1 MSLCNICLGA
11 LKTPSA
17 LPCGHVFCYECI
29 LKAVKSVRPCT
40 TEHRCP
46 VCRERY
52 TVEVLPRDM
61 VPDALQLHMT
71 PSIRKLDITLSDPA
85 PGAGL
90 ARHQAEILTLRAQ
103 RGELPRRMQEAAATT
118 AGLYMLAKAARDHG
132 LKMQKER
139 DTLAEECRLLKRRLR
154 DDPDATSGSIRPIAS
169 VSYLSGPSA
178 PEPLRPAK
186 RRRLELK
193 TPIDILLPSISRR
206 ATPRVLPPPQAK
218 YEPISPVL
226 TPPSESPR
234 IQS

>member
-29 LKAVKSVRPCT
+29 LKAVKSVRPFT

-61 VPDALQLHMT
+61 VPDTLQLHMT

-103 RGELPRRMQEAAATT
+103 RSELHRRMQEASATT

-132 LKMQKER
+132 FKMQKER
-139 DTLAEECRLLKRRLR
+139 DTLAEECRLLKRRLS
-154 DDPDATSGSIRPIAS
+154 DDPYVVLALSIELIVTYFVCCCSCLAM
-169 VSYLSGPSA
+169 
-178 PEPLRPAK
+178 
-186 RRRLELK
+186 RRRGAY
-193 TPIDILLPSISRR
+193 DPSRASRTSLAR
-206 ATPRVLPPPQAK
+206 VPRV
-218 YEPISPVL
+218 
-226 TPPSESPR
+226 PPSRCGLRSGNG
-234 IQS
+234 SS

>member
-1 MSLCNICLGA
+1 MSLCTICLGA

-29 LKAVKSVRPCT
+29 LKVVKSVRPFT
-40 TEHRCP
+40 TEHRCS

-61 VPDALQLHMT
+61 IPDALQLHMT
-71 PSIRKLDITLSDPA
+71 PCIRKLDMTLADPA

-90 ARHQAEILTLRAQ
+90 ARHQAEILALRAQ
-103 RGELPRRMQEAAATT
+103 RGELHRRMQQAAATT
-118 AGLYMLAKAARDHG
+118 AGLCMLAKAARDHG

-154 DDPDATSGSIRPIAS
+154 DHPDATAGSIRPIAS
-169 VSYLSGPSA
+169 VSYLFGPSA

-186 RRRLELK
+186 RQRLEFK
-193 TPIDILLPSISRR
+193 TPVDILPPSISRR
-206 ATPRVLPPPQAK
+206 ATPRVPPPTQAK

-226 TPPSESPR
+226 TPPSQSPKL
-234 IQS
+234 QL